1 LNNFVFEYEKLRK
14 TGRNPYEAFG
24 TVAGLIAFKGTID
37 DLQDLYFHHHKDEMN
52 EVDRKL
58 AQLEVEQDERV
69 HRAV

>member
-1 LNNFVFEYEKLRK
+1 MNNFVFEYEKLRK

-24 TVAGLIAFKGTID
+24 AVAGLIAFKGTID

-52 EVDRKL
+52 ELDRKL